1 MMINEFWS
9 KILKAAIDFHKKLN
23 FEFKEKKELTD
34 LEDLSEREQVML
46 RHRIVTGR
54 TLPSAVDSPDSESPA
69 KSSRSS

>member
-1 MMINEFWS
+1 MIINEFWS

-46 RHRIVTGR
+46 RHRIVTGK
-54 TLPSAVDSPDSESPA
+54 TLPSVVDSPDSESPA